1 MDASLSHLELIGR
14 IKLGDHAAFKS
25 FYDETSPR
33 IYALGLRM
41 LGSKALADDLL
52 QEVYLR
58 VWYQAQSYHSSRG
71 EPLAWL
77 VTIARNRAIDMSRR
91 ATRQNAQPL
100 AEDLFPAAESAEGD
114 AGARKLNECVNALEP
129 SQRQSVFSAFFE
141 GLTHAEIAARFD
153 EPIGTVKSR
162 IRRGL
167 AALKACLES

>member
-1 MDASLSHLELIGR
+1 MSHLDLIDR

-25 FYDETSPR
+25 FYEDTSPR

-41 LGSKALADDLL
+41 LGSRALADDLV

-58 VWYQAQSYHSSRG
+58 VWYQAQSYHSGRG
-71 EPLAWL
+71 EPVAWL

-91 ATRQNAQPL
+91 ATRHKAQPL
-100 AEDLFPAAESAEGD
+100 VEDVASAGQSQDSD
-114 AGARKLNECVNALEP
+114 AGGRKLDECVNALEP

-141 GLTHAEIAARFD
+141 GLTHAEIAARFG
-153 EPIGTVKSR
+153 EPIGTIKSR

-167 AALKACLES
+167 AALRECLEA